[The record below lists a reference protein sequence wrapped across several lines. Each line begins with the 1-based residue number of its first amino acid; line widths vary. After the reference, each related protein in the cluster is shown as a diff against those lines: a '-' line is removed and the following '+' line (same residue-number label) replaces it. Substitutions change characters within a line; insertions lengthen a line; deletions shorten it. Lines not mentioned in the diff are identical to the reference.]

1 MAAVTAAVVGI
12 AATGASTYMS
22 FSNAAKAKREGE
34 AAAAAASK
42 SMAEAKKKAQVDFY
56 EGLTVPLDAYEA
68 EFENNLAVAQQTTE
82 ALQEGDPRALAAGV
96 GRVGAASAAQAEQ
109 TRIGMGKELSDLQAT
124 KAQSKDAM
132 NQQLIAMDVANAR
145 QQNQIA
151 AEANQARS
159 QAIQQG
165 IQGIGAMATGLG
177 SEEIVPLYGKKKA
190 PSTPSPATPG
200 TTTPLQRQGTEGL
213 QLGGPKGSA
222 FGSTPLTL
230 GVENP
235 FDPKPKFGSFT
246 PGFNSANPFRL
257 NR

>member
-42 SMAEAKKKAQVDFY
+42 SMVEAKKKAQVDFY

-96 GRVGAASAAQAEQ
+96 GRVGAASSAQAEQ
-109 TRIGMGKELSDLQAT
+109 TRIGMGKELSDLQAI

-132 NQQLIAMDVANAR
+132 NQQLIEMDVANAR

-151 AEANQARS
+151 AQANQARS

-165 IQGIGAMATGLG
+165 IQGIGAMATGIG
-177 SEEIVPLYGKKKA
+177 EAAPLYGKKKA
-190 PSTPSPATPG
+190 PTPPTGAGGANMKMAIPEG
-200 TTTPLQRQGTEGL
+200 T
-213 QLGGPKGSA
+213 SA
-222 FGSTPLTL
+222 SGAPLTVPVMTPT
-230 GVENP
+230 GSM
-235 FDPKPKFGSFT
+235 FDIPGAGDYSGGFNAFT
-246 PGFNSANPFRL
+246 PPVNPFR
-257 NR
+257 